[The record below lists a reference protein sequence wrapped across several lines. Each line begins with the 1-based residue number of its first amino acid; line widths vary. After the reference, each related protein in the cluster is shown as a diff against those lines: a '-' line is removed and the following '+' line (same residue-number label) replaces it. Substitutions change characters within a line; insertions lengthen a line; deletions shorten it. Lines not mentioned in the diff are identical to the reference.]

1 MALSAGRPGTRA
13 KTPNSTSKRYAAFLG
28 AICREK
34 FGRLRHVPKTGLSA
48 ELLGQWR
55 TRMNL
60 LWIRPASAEQSLQP
74 DERRVRDYMDSPG
87 GVSESASSLADK
99 MGISRRRCRGILEQL
114 VQQGIV
120 QRRDFADIEPMYL
133 RFPSR

>member
-1 MALSAGRPGTRA
+1 MALSAGR
-13 KTPNSTSKRYAAFLG
+13 
-28 AICREK
+28 
-34 FGRLRHVPKTGLSA
+34 
-48 ELLGQWR
+48 LGQWR

-60 LWIRPASAEQSLQP
+60 LWIRPASAEQGLNP

-99 MGISRRRCRGILEQL
+99 MGISRRRCRGILEEL
-114 VQQGIV
+114 VQQGVV
-120 QRRDFADIEPMYL
+120 QRREFADIEPMYL